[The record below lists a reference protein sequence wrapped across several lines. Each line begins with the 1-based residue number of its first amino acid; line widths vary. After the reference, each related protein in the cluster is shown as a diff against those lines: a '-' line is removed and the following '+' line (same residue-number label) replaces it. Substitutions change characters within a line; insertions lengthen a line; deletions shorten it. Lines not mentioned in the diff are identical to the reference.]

1 MSATIRRAVGWMR
14 RRAENVVAGMLG
26 IMFVCFIVQIVFRYF
41 FNFPIGWTSELS
53 VVMWLYM
60 ALVGSAFWLKESE
73 EIRFDL
79 ISGALPPIGR
89 RVVGLV
95 VAVATVVLF
104 GMALPATIK
113 YVTFMKVES
122 SSYLKIRLD
131 ILYSIY
137 IVFAVAVIVR
147 YAWSIVSLLR
157 GEAPEEVDNHR
168 NGYSKK
174 TVVGEEGAME
184 IEVPRDRSG
193 SFDPLLIAKG
203 QKRFEGFD
211 EKIIAMYARG
221 MTVREIQGFLLDHYR
236 VEVSADFISTV
247 TDSVLEAVVEWQNR
261 PLERSY
267 PVVYFDALRVKIR
280 DEGSVRNKAVYLA
293 LGIAAEGTK
302 DVLGIWIEQNEG
314 AKFWLKVMNELRN
327 RGGRRTS

>member
-1 MSATIRRAVGWMR
+1 MNPSMRRAVDWMR

-26 IMFVCFIVQIVFRYF
+26 VMFVCFIVQIVFRYF

-53 VVMWLYM
+53 VIMWLYM

-113 YVTFMKVES
+113 YVAFMKVES

-131 ILYSIY
+131 VLYSVY
-137 IVFAVAVIVR
+137 VVFAVAVIVR

-157 GEAPEEVDNHR
+157 GEAPEEVDITK
-168 NGYSKK
+168 G
-174 TVVGEEGAME
+174 T
-184 IEVPRDRSG
+184 SG
-193 SFDPLLIAKG
+193 L
-203 QKRFEGFD
+203 
-211 EKIIAMYARG
+211 
-221 MTVREIQGFLLDHYR
+221 
-236 VEVSADFISTV
+236 
-247 TDSVLEAVVEWQNR
+247 
-261 PLERSY
+261 
-267 PVVYFDALRVKIR
+267 
-280 DEGSVRNKAVYLA
+280 
-293 LGIAAEGTK
+293 
-302 DVLGIWIEQNEG
+302 
-314 AKFWLKVMNELRN
+314 
-327 RGGRRTS
+327 